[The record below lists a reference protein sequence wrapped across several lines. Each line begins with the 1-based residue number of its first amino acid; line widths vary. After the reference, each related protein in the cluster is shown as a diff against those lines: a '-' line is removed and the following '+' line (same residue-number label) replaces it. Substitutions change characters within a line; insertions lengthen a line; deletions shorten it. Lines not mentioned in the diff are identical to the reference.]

1 MSESDNRVEKKFNLA
16 ALRMKPEADHGLAV
30 KQIIQ
35 KIPVKKPG
43 KQEFISV
50 CPSEAYSVTVG
61 LLELKDER
69 QYYLVAPELHGQLPD
84 IKPFQLVLGMN
95 RQKQLF
101 IWPIRLPDDSGRRD
115 TWGTSAMEAADVA
128 KTGWVKIVANM
139 HAQAFDV
146 YQAQGALSEPVWPE
160 KSFEELLEMAFR
172 GFIIDSEDHFVVKQL
187 RGQI

>member
-1 MSESDNRVEKKFNLA
+1 MSESESKTEKKFNLA

-50 CPSEAYSVTVG
+50 CPNEAYSVTVG
-61 LLELKDER
+61 LLELKDEK
-69 QYYLVAPELHGQLPD
+69 QFYLVAPELHGQLSD
-84 IKPFQLVLGMN
+84 IKPFQLVLGIN

-115 TWGTSAMEAADVA
+115 TWGTSGMEAADEA
-128 KTGWVKIVANM
+128 RRSWVKIVPNT
-139 HAQAFDV
+139 HAQAYEV
-146 YQAQGALSEPVWPE
+146 YQAQGALSDPAWPE
-160 KSFEELLEMAFR
+160 KPFEELVEIAFK
-172 GFIIDSEDHFVVKQL
+172 GFIIDSEDHFIIKQL